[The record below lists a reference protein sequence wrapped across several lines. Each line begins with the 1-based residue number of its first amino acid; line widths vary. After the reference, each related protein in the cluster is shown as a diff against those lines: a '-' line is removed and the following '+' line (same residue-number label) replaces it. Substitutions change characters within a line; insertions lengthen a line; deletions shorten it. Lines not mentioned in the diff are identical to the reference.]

1 MGHVDHGK
9 TTLLDSYRDSRIA
22 DGEHGGITQK
32 VGGFMV
38 NTDFGKI
45 TFIDTP
51 GHALFTNMRKRGV
64 KCTDMVILIISAVE
78 GVQNQTHEILK
89 ILEEERIPFVIA
101 LNKIDA
107 EKADTDKVEQQLH
120 DLGVDIE
127 TAGGNI
133 PVIHISALERLNIDL
148 LLELVLFEADNYNIT
163 GSKKRA
169 GVGITLESK

>member
-1 MGHVDHGK
+1 MSLVLKYYNREASEKFSLEEATVLGSLFDTEFISDQENQLSREKRPPVITIMGHVDHGK
-9 TTLLDSYRDSRIA
+9 TTLLDAYRDSRIA

-51 GHALFTNMRKRGV
+51 GHALFSNMRKRGV
-64 KCTDMVILIISAVE
+64 KCTDMVILVVSAVE

-89 ILEEERIPFVIA
+89 ILEEGEIPFVIA

-107 EKADTDKVEQQLH
+107 DKADTDKVEQ
-120 DLGVDIE
+120 
-127 TAGGNI
+127 
-133 PVIHISALERLNIDL
+133 
-148 LLELVLFEADNYNIT
+148 
-163 GSKKRA
+163 
-169 GVGITLESK
+169 